1 MFVNPLENYDLI
13 RNAEQFVTSL
23 GREPKSTSEKTDEMS
38 KTLRE
43 QNDSFRFKVKK

>member
-23 GREPKSTSEKTDEMS
+23 GKDPKSPNALTEEMS

-43 QNDSFRFKVKK
+43 